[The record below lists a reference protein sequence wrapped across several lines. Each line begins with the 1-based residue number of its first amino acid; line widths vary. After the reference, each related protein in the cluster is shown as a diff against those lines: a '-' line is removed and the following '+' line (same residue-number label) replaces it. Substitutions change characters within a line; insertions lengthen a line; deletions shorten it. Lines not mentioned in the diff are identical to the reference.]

1 MLTILIP
8 AAGSATRMRGGDK
21 LLEPVHG
28 QPMLR
33 HQARLALAV
42 TPDVL
47 ITLRDPDPARL
58 QALHGLTVTIIPV
71 PDAASGMSAS
81 LRRAAHVQTALM
93 ILPADMPDL
102 TEADLFALSNAHAQT
117 PGIILRG
124 ASQNGEPGHP
134 VILPAA
140 LVPEL
145 ALLTGDEGA
154 RSLLRR
160 HHAHLFPLL
169 DNHAITDLDTP
180 EDWNVWR
187 DSKPTEPANLV

>member
-21 LLEPVHG
+21 LLELAHG

-33 HQARLALAV
+33 HQASLALQI
-42 TPDVL
+42 TPQVL
-47 ITLRDPDPARL
+47 ITLRDPDPGRA
-58 QALHGLTVTIIPV
+58 AVLHGLAVTLIPV
-71 PDAASGMSAS
+71 ADAASGMSAS
-81 LRRAAHVQTALM
+81 LRAAAHVRTALM

-102 TEADLFALSNAHAQT
+102 TRADLAALTAVQAMA
-117 PGIILRG
+117 PDIILRG
-124 ASQNGEPGHP
+124 ASAAGVAGHP

-145 ALLTGDEGA
+145 ADLIGDEGA

-160 HHAHLFPLL
+160 HPVRLLALPGLHAL
-169 DNHAITDLDTP
+169 TDLDTP
-180 EDWNVWR
+180 EDWLHWR
-187 DSKPTEPANLV
+187 MRQRSGP